1 MLAAIALRAFGTA
14 PLTGDQNALIAEA
27 SEYSYRVHGKRID
40 GMMYSCSTIGNKVGT
55 GLGSALTGIMLS
67 ASGYVNGLEIQSQS
81 CIDMI
86 NRLFLILPLVL
97 MILLF
102 VDLYFLKVEQANKKW
117 DDEHTLQ

>member
-1 MLAAIALRAFGTA
+1 M
-14 PLTGDQNALIAEA
+14 
-27 SEYSYRVHGKRID
+27 
-40 GMMYSCSTIGNKVGT
+40 
-55 GLGSALTGIMLS
+55 TGIMLS

-86 NRLFLILPLVL
+86 NRLFLTLPLVL